1 MFYHKNITLYIVFYP
16 YFIENNPGCM
26 HELSTKMSM
35 KTYVLSQ
42 KYYIIHCVLSLFYRK

>member
-26 HELSTKMSM
+26 HELSTKM
-35 KTYVLSQ
+35 
-42 KYYIIHCVLSLFYRK
+42 CFLSLFYRK